1 MNKTDMKSKIKA
13 LIVVLGITFDE
24 IVVELQI
31 DEYRFDSI
39 EWDRD
44 LDEIYL
50 HTFERNLS
58 IEYNL
63 EAIEE
68 EVQEQ
73 IYNHLLKLV
82 VI

>member
-1 MNKTDMKSKIKA
+1 MKSKIKA